1 MNEANYIT
9 PNLDEGYSPE
19 AIANMENA
27 LEEFIV
33 SLLDI
38 KPEDA
43 NIAVFRGLKLT
54 IKGRP
59 RRLSELGNVESPD
72 DPMKIELMIYNKEQ
86 IEEVFEFI
94 KNNGFP
100 AKNEQGSQFI
110 HIRVPKPSRMQL
122 EELGD
127 EVIRRTNSG
136 CTRLMKI
143 KTNTGLR
150 IRAAME
156 KEYID
161 QRISGFAVKKID
173 NALERITKEM
183 KIVGVM
189 KRKAILGSFFKTV
202 ERDDNDIVKIINKR
216 IKLEKDKIAKEQE
229 LRIKDEA
236 LESQGQTTDR
246 VEIENIRNNDEQNI
260 EELNISSNST

>member
-43 NIAVFRGLKLT
+43 NIAVFRGLKIT

-94 KNNGFP
+94 KKNGFP

-110 HIRVPKPSRMQL
+110 NIRVPKPSRMQL

-127 EVIRRTNSG
+127 EVIRRTNSA
-136 CTRLMKI
+136 CTRPC
-143 KTNTGLR
+143 
-150 IRAAME
+150 AS
-156 KEYID
+156 
-161 QRISGFAVKKID
+161 RISP
-173 NALERITKEM
+173 
-183 KIVGVM
+183 
-189 KRKAILGSFFKTV
+189 S
-202 ERDDNDIVKIINKR
+202 
-216 IKLEKDKIAKEQE
+216 
-229 LRIKDEA
+229 
-236 LESQGQTTDR
+236 
-246 VEIENIRNNDEQNI
+246 NNF
-260 EELNISSNST
+260 IS

>member
-1 MNEANYIT
+1 
-9 PNLDEGYSPE
+9 
-19 AIANMENA
+19 
-27 LEEFIV
+27 
-33 SLLDI
+33 
-38 KPEDA
+38 
-43 NIAVFRGLKLT
+43 
-54 IKGRP
+54 
-59 RRLSELGNVESPD
+59 
-72 DPMKIELMIYNKEQ
+72 MIYNKEQ

-127 EVIRRTNSG
+127 EVIRRTNSA

-161 QRISGFAVKKID
+161 QRISGFALKKID

-189 KRKAILGSFFKTV
+189 KRKTILGSFFKTV

-216 IKLEKDKIAKEQE
+216 IKLEKDKIAKEQD

-236 LESQGQTTDR
+236 FESQVQSMEK
-246 VEIENIRNNDEQNI
+246 VEAENIGNNMEKKVK
-260 EELNISSNST
+260 ELNESSNST